1 MHLQKR
7 SSKSFT
13 GQKRHEF
20 PPIACFGHYFAM
32 GKFLALAPTKP
43 VWFLPRVVGNCS
55 MKTLLELV
63 NAPDSTSCLGS
74 SNDICY
80 SFNVSMNPQ
89 LWLLCHLALAC
100 VLALAAVSPVQG
112 KEQPPGPISAE
123 VFIWQTTPGANY
135 FLVSNPYEEF
145 SLSFA
150 KTCVKP
156 CSVHPVLHS
165 FVLICLDF

>member
-1 MHLQKR
+1 M
-7 SSKSFT
+7 
-13 GQKRHEF
+13 
-20 PPIACFGHYFAM
+20 
-32 GKFLALAPTKP
+32 ALAPTKP

-55 MKTLLELV
+55 MKTLLDLV

-74 SNDICY
+74 SNGICY
-80 SFNVSMNPQ
+80 TFNVSMNPQ

-112 KEQPPGPISAE
+112 KEQPPGPISE
-123 VFIWQTTPGANY
+123 TRDVFIWQTTPGANY
-135 FLVSNPYEEF
+135 FLASNPNVGIASQEF

-156 CSVHPVLHS
+156 CSLHPVLHS